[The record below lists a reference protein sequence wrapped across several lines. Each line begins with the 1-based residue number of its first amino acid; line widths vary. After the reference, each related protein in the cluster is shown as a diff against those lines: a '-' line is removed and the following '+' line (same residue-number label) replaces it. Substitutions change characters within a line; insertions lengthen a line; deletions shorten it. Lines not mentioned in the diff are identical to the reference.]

1 MCKSRMEGGQRC
13 ASHARKALD
22 TATAAMNDANN
33 ALVDARLNNA
43 DPATVDR
50 LTKAAVAAVEAQDRA
65 EVEFASTPT
74 GRRFFTDKIA
84 QNHTNPIRHS
94 VAARRSVGEW
104 HTTIAKGDLLREQ
117 NKAAASA
124 GRLNQHP
131 RALEAAAEIAEAKYE
146 EGLAGWAG
154 ANRVMARLGLQN
166 VNDDPYLAS
175 AVAEQF
181 GFEANLFGKGE
192 APVNPDAQSPV
203 RLDPAPMNATDFEVM
218 YQPVRRDDR
227 AADYV
232 YFGTN
237 AVRSTEQVK
246 TLWSVQ
252 DHPDGTVTYLPGVVA
267 APGVHSYVTT
277 RKPWTTGLE
286 QVNATSDDLWQSPLD
301 RVR

>member
-1 MCKSRMEGGQRC
+1 
-13 ASHARKALD
+13 
-22 TATAAMNDANN
+22 MNG
-33 ALVDARLNNA
+33 A
-43 DPATVDR
+43 DQATVDR

-218 YQPVRRDDR
+218 YQPVRTDDR

-267 APGVHSYVTT
+267 APGVHSYVRT

>member
-13 ASHARKALD
+13 AAHGRRALD
-22 TATAAMNDANN
+22 AATAIMYDANN
-33 ALVDARLNNA
+33 ALVDARLNGA

-50 LTKAAVAAVEAQDRA
+50 LTRAAVAAVEAQDRA

-74 GRRFFTDKIA
+74 GRRFFADKIE
-84 QNHTNPIRHS
+84 QSRTNPIRHS

-104 HTTIAKGDLLREQ
+104 HTTIAKGDLLRDQ
-117 NKAAASA
+117 NKAAAA
-124 GRLNQHP
+124 EGRLNQHP
-131 RALEAAAEIAEAKYE
+131 RALEAAAEIADAKYE
-146 EGLAGWAG
+146 DGLAGWAG
-154 ANRVMARLGLQN
+154 ANQVMARLGVHN

-175 AVAEQF
+175 VVAEQF
-181 GFEANLFGKGE
+181 GFKANLFGKGDS
-192 APVNPDAQSPV
+192 PVNPDAQPPV
-203 RLDPAPMNATDFEVM
+203 RLDPAPMNATDFEVR
-218 YQPVRRDDR
+218 YQPVRRDDQ

-232 YFGTN
+232 YFDTN
-237 AVRSTEQVK
+237 TVRSAEQTK

-267 APGVHSYVTT
+267 APGVYSYIRT

-301 RVR
+301 RHV